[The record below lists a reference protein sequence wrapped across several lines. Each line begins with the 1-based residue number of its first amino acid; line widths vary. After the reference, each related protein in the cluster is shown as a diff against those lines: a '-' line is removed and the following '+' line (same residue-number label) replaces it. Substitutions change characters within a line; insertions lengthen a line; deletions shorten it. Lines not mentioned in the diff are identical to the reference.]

1 MAVVVNFRIVFMP
14 PVIPA
19 QAGIQWANE
28 IVNSFENNFNNTV
41 LPAVKL
47 INKQTITHLRAFLDS
62 RDSGHTPCAGMT
74 MGVLCGIKMNL

>member
-1 MAVVVNFRIVFMP
+1 MP

-74 MGVLCGIKMNL
+74 AFV